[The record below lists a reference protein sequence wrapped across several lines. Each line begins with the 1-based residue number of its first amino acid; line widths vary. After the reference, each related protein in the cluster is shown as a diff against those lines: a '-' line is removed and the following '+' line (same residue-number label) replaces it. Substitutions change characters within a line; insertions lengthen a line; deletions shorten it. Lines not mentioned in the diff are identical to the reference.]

1 MQWRQS
7 GKAVHGRKLTIF
19 KYTQSQPTFLD
30 PTTNSQGSMRED
42 KKKKGTKKIR
52 KTENRKKINSHI
64 HILRYDKLW

>member
-30 PTTNSQGSMRED
+30 PTTNSQGSMREED
-42 KKKKGTKKIR
+42 KKKERNKNK
-52 KTENRKKINSHI
+52 N
-64 HILRYDKLW
+64 